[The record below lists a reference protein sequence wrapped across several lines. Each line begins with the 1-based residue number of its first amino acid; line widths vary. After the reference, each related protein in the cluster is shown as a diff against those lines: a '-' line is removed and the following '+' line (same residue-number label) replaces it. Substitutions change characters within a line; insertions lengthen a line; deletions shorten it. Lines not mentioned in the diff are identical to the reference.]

1 MSEPAVVLSVDAGVA
16 RLVLNRPATGNA
28 MDPELVARLRDG
40 AGEIDQR
47 DDVRV
52 VVLAAAGKAFCVGGD
67 LRHFAAEGDAVQAAV
82 HALAT
87 ELHAALTSLIRLEAP
102 VIVAVNGVAAGGG
115 LSLVLAA
122 DIAVAA
128 ASATFTSAYTAA
140 GLSPDGGATWLLP
153 RIVGRR
159 RATEMM
165 LLNDRLDA
173 QSAADAGI
181 VTRVVP
187 DEDLSSE
194 VELVARALAGGPT
207 RAYGAV
213 KRLLSESAGASLE
226 TQLATEAATIAE
238 LAARHD
244 GREGVAAFLAK
255 RPPAFEGR

>member
-28 MDPELVARLRDG
+28 MDPELVARLRHHAD
-40 AGEIDQR
+40 EIDQR

-67 LRHFAAEGDAVQAAV
+67 LRHFAAHGDAVEVAV
-82 HALAT
+82 HTLAT
-87 ELHAALTSLIRLEAP
+87 ELHAALTSLIRAEAP
-102 VIVAVNGVAAGGG
+102 VVAAVNGVAAGAG

-122 DIAVAA
+122 DIALAG
-128 ASATFTSAYTAA
+128 ASATFTSAYTAV

-153 RIVGRR
+153 RVVGRR

-187 DEDLSSE
+187 DGDLSSE
-194 VELVARALAGGPT
+194 VEAIARTLADGPT

-226 TQLATEAATIAE
+226 TQLATEATTIAE
-238 LAARHD
+238 LAAGHD

>member
-1 MSEPAVVLSVDAGVA
+1 MSEPAVVVSVDGGVA

-28 MDPELVARLRDG
+28 MDPELVARLRDH
-40 AGEIDQR
+40 ADEINQR

-67 LRHFAAEGDAVQAAV
+67 LRHFAAEGDAVEAAV
-82 HALAT
+82 RALAT
-87 ELHAALTSLIRLEAP
+87 ELHAALTSLIRAEAP
-102 VIVAVNGVAAGGG
+102 LVAAVNGVAAGAG

-128 ASATFTSAYTAA
+128 ASATFTSAYTAV

-187 DEDLSSE
+187 DGDLSSE
-194 VELVARALAGGPT
+194 VELIARALAAGPT
-207 RAYGAV
+207 RAYAAV
-213 KRLLSESAGASLE
+213 KRLLSESAGATLE

-238 LAARHD
+238 LAAGHD
-244 GREGVAAFLAK
+244 GREGVTAFLAK